1 MKIRHFAL
9 ILLLLSVFSAFADKK
24 MTIRNAENG
33 ESFEVSVPDGLKI
46 YEYNSNWLDSIPYLL
61 ERARYGEPWAY
72 EALGDC
78 YRYGKEGAERS
89 IFKTLVFYTL
99 SDMDVDKKTE
109 ELVAENPNDIISLI
123 YKLMGHL
130 ERKDNESVLGPLD
143 TLRQQGYVEAEV
155 IRGFLKVTDKD
166 NLASIVDYNIKNPEV
181 GTDKMM
187 FTLLGCY
194 SINWFPDSLED
205 KNGILVYAA
214 DKLPYLYDATAVKF
228 FREDHEDM
236 DSVKIAEKTVKAIHF
251 LEKADKEAML
261 SREGATILYNH
272 YVSEAEAGRMGFDAE
287 EMERLAILAR
297 LPESETF
304 IFTDK

>member
-1 MKIRHFAL
+1 
-9 ILLLLSVFSAFADKK
+9 
-24 MTIRNAENG
+24 MTIRNAETG

-78 YRYGKEGAERS
+78 YRYGKGGVERS
-89 IFKTLVFYTL
+89 IFKTLVFYNL

-109 ELVAENPNDIISLI
+109 ELVIENPKDIVSLI

-130 ERKDNESVLGPLD
+130 DRKDNEAVLCTLD
-143 TLRQQGYVEAEV
+143 TLSQQGYFEAEV
-155 IRGFLKVTDKD
+155 IRDFLKVIDND
-166 NLASIVDYNIKNPEV
+166 NLVSIVDYNIKNPEV
-181 GTDKMM
+181 GTDKMI

-194 SINWFPDSLED
+194 SMNWFPDSFKKKEGVVTAIGE
-205 KNGILVYAA
+205 KI
-214 DKLPYLYDATAVKF
+214 PYLYDKIAVDF
-228 FREDHEDM
+228 FCKKHEDM
-236 DSVKIAEKTVKAIHF
+236 DPDTITRKSATAITF
-251 LEKADKEAML
+251 LERADKEAML
-261 SREGATILYNH
+261 SRKGAAILYNH
-272 YVSEAEAGRMGFDAE
+272 YVSEVEAGRMDFDAE

-297 LPESETF
+297 LPECKTY